1 MSESAGAFGGRG
13 EGSAPGR
20 AGFTLIELAVALAIF
35 GLLATTLYLALG
47 GAIDASDRLRKN
59 QEPWQRGRV
68 ARSFVAGALR
78 SATPFSGLPG
88 DGFVA
93 VDTTRGGIPRDE
105 LTFTALAPGG
115 AGGARMQVHL
125 FVADSAGVPEL
136 RLEVRELSPVA
147 DSLTA
152 ADSHV
157 LSRGVAGLDV
167 RYLAAPATAETTW
180 LTRWQTAIRLP
191 YAVRIDFL
199 PGDTP
204 DPLYRTP
211 LVVQI
216 PAGRML

>member
-1 MSESAGAFGGRG
+1 MKRHER
-13 EGSAPGR
+13 
-20 AGFTLIELAVALAIF
+20 GFTLVELAVALAIF
-35 GLLATTLYLALG
+35 GLLAATLYLALG
-47 GAIDASDRLRKN
+47 GSLDAAERLRRT

-68 ARSFVAGALR
+68 ARSFLSGALR
-78 SATPFSGLPG
+78 SATPFAGLPG

-93 VDTTRGGIPRDE
+93 VDTTRGGVPRDE

-125 FVADSAGVPEL
+125 FVADSSGVAEL
-136 RLEVRELSPVA
+136 RVEVRELSPVA
-147 DSLTA
+147 DSLA
-152 ADSHV
+152 PADSHV

-180 LTRWQTAIRLP
+180 LTKWQSAIRLP
-191 YAVRIDFL
+191 YAVRIDFI
-199 PGDTP
+199 PGDDP
-204 DPLYRTP
+204 DPAYRTP